1 MPSKRNIRLVLSYD
15 GTDFGGWQRQK
26 NARSVQ
32 GELEGALE
40 RMHGHPVPTLGAGRT
55 DSGVHAMGQVANF
68 YTDIAGIEAG
78 RFLPALDKLLPR
90 DIRVLASEE
99 ADFDFH
105 ARYDARLRR
114 YRYFVL
120 CSLFADPMRL
130 RYAHQLRRR
139 PDLASL
145 NAAAA
150 LVLGENDFTAFSS
163 AKDVSASR
171 SRFVHES
178 SFRWEGDLL
187 VYQIAANAFLW
198 RMVRSLVGSIL
209 HYEARAASEMGCP
222 AANEMGCPAASE
234 MGCQAARCAEL
245 MGEALRSKDR
255 KLAGP
260 TAPARGL
267 FLWNIEYYASPTRPG
282 RGDYWTKRR
291 AAETGEGE
299 SGSAP
304 DGGDEDEPARG
315 PRIVPGIGLV

>member
-1 MPSKRNIRLVLSYD
+1 MPSKRNVRLVLSYD
-15 GTDFGGWQRQK
+15 GTDFGGWQRQR

-40 RMHGHPVPTLGAGRT
+40 RMHAHPVPTLGAGRT

-68 YTDIAGIEAG
+68 YTDIALIEAG
-78 RFLPALDKLLPR
+78 RFLPALNKLLPR
-90 DIRVLASEE
+90 DIRVLCAEE

-105 ARYDARLRR
+105 ARYDAHLRR

-120 CSLFADPMRL
+120 CSPVVDPIRL
-130 RYAHQLRRR
+130 RYAHHIRRR

-178 SFRWEGDLL
+178 AFRWEGDLL
-187 VYQIAANAFLW
+187 VYQVAANAFLW
-198 RMVRSLVGSIL
+198 RMVRSLVGSML
-209 HYEARAASEMGCP
+209 HYEDRAADDVGCP
-222 AANEMGCPAASE
+222 
-234 MGCQAARCAEL
+234 AARCAEL
-245 MGEALRSKDR
+245 MGEALGSRDR

-267 FLWNIEYYASPTRPG
+267 FLWNIEYYANPTRPG
-282 RGDYWTKRR
+282 RGDYWTKGRDAK
-291 AAETGEGE
+291 AAD
-299 SGSAP
+299 A
-304 DGGDEDEPARG
+304 DEDEPASE
-315 PRIVPGIGLV
+315 PRMVPGIGLV

>member
-15 GTDFGGWQRQK
+15 GTDFGGWQRQR

-40 RMHGHPVPTLGAGRT
+40 RMHAHPVPTLGAGRT
-55 DSGVHAMGQVANF
+55 DAGVHAMGQVANF
-68 YTDIAGIEAG
+68 YTDIGGIEAG
-78 RFLPALDKLLPR
+78 RFLPALNKLLPR
-90 DIRVLASEE
+90 DVRVLAAEE

-120 CSLFADPMRL
+120 CSPVADPIRL
-130 RYAHQLRRR
+130 RYAHHIRRR

-150 LVLGENDFTAFSS
+150 LVLGEVDFTAFSS

-178 SFRWEGDLL
+178 AFRWEGDFL
-187 VYQIAANAFLW
+187 VYQVAANAFLW
-198 RMVRSLVGSIL
+198 RMVRSLVGSML
-209 HYEARAASEMGCP
+209 HYEAWAANDIACPAADDVGCP
-222 AANEMGCPAASE
+222 APRSAGLSARAV
-234 MGCQAARCAEL
+234 RCAEL
-245 MGEALRSKDR
+245 MGEALGAKDR

-282 RGDYWTKRR
+282 RGDYWTKGRD
-291 AAETGEGE
+291 AKA
-299 SGSAP
+299 
-304 DGGDEDEPARG
+304 GGDEFEPAAA
-315 PRIVPGIGLV
+315 PRIVPGMGPV